1 MPYNKDSEKK
11 VRGTLAPSSPS
22 KTLPILV
29 ADDDP
34 VSRCLLVKTL
44 RGWGHEVQT
53 TDDGEEAWELFRSGK
68 VRLVLTEWMLPGMD
82 GLELCYRIR
91 AASTGSSQPAY
102 IVLLTAKDSVQDRV
116 AAFNAGADDFI
127 SKPFHY
133 EELRARVQA
142 GERILA
148 LQSELIGAR
157 EKMEQLALTDPLT
170 GLLNRRALVEAL
182 RRDEDRMRREGR
194 PMGVVVG
201 DVDYFKTINDENG
214 HQTGDHVLRTVANC
228 LKASVRGGDYVGRWG
243 GEEFLIG
250 LPGADIIQCA
260 EVAERCRSLLSGQR
274 ISTRDNEVLKVTAS
288 FGAAATEG
296 VDRESIMDLVRQADT
311 AMYWSKNSGR
321 NRVKIYVAGADPG
334 LRRKAS

>member
-1 MPYNKDSEKK
+1 MSRNETADKGRE
-11 VRGTLAPSSPS
+11 TSSPRPLK

-34 VSRCLLVKTL
+34 VSRHLLVKTL
-44 RGWGHEVQT
+44 QSWGHQVRT
-53 TDDGEEAWELFRSGK
+53 TDDGQKAWEMFKNGE
-68 VRLVLTEWMLPGMD
+68 VRLILTEWMLPGMD
-82 GLELCYRIR
+82 GVELCHRIR
-91 AASTGSSQPAY
+91 APSTGSSKPAY
-102 IVLLTAKDSVQDRV
+102 IGLLTSKNSVQDRV

-148 LQSELIGAR
+148 LQHELIGAR
-157 EKMEQLALTDPLT
+157 EKMERLALTDPLT

-201 DVDYFKTINDENG
+201 DVDLFKSINDQNG
-214 HQTGDHVLRTVANC
+214 HQAGDQVLRTVAEC
-228 LKASVRGGDYVGRWG
+228 LQASVRGGDYVGRWG

-274 ISTRDNEVLKVTAS
+274 ISVSEGEVLKVTAS
-288 FGAAATEG
+288 FGASATEG
-296 VDRESIMDLVRQADT
+296 VDRDDVMKLVRQADA
-311 AMYWSKNSGR
+311 AMYWSKDAGR
-321 NRVKIYVAGADPG
+321 NRVKIYVPGADPK
-334 LRRKAS
+334 LRKKAS